1 MSLLLMV
8 LLCATAVGAG
18 DVPSAADGSAS
29 QGLLGW
35 LIEQIQG
42 NALWDVVKWLGQ
54 WAWMM
59 PIALAY
65 FLSPR
70 LRMFFFC
77 RFNGLKPIFDDPYA
91 WNDARRVRNEKRIYT
106 PFESKE
112 RETTIKGLFP
122 KNGAKYGGVYVL
134 MGPLNVG
141 KRTLLFANGNPWFHV
156 FVSIPHGRW
165 QSGDLEKP
173 VDERLFSKLFWLLLG
188 VFWRKHLFVCL
199 DWDSQMSLP
208 SQEMFEGI
216 VGQLGRYLD
225 KSYRARKHISFVLR
239 MPGYYRTDTI
249 QSKQLAAYD
258 VNLLNCS
265 ECRSFTEN
273 AIRRM
278 EEQGRDGG
286 VDLRKE
292 LERRAASTGV
302 TTDRLLWVSSLGR
315 PRHLLGLLNEMRF
328 ANPEVW
334 IKLVDWWAR
343 AYPDVHARKRWLVAI
358 YYLAL
363 LANGERLVR
372 IPDLAEILSLD
383 VNLMMA
389 ALKILCKESEL
400 VDDVNHF
407 NSSKFDPRILF
418 VDDYVWRTLILSLGS
433 MRVEQGG
440 RSINVLGFR
449 DELVNSFE
457 TFLGRFAKDS
467 ASMDRICN
475 AYADA
480 VSVVR
485 RPVDR
490 LERAL
495 ELSDEV
501 GKILGA
507 QVVSERIKDMV
518 LGDGGWSQALVDE
531 LQGKV
536 GSVNTQHLFPQIES
550 LVRIYHDHIPA
561 EKFADKV
568 LRIVQIGILAK
579 KLPHFWGVD
588 FYAVTKEAIDMGL
601 SEGALYTRAVL
612 AMLASYSNDVFI
624 GEISYAPERLKT
636 IGQIKGLVD
645 DQVLPLISAKHREF
659 LSLLGDLVRIVA
671 TPEGN
676 PDGDLQD
683 FSDVFLRSEL
693 AFRDG
698 TPAERTAL
706 LGVVSLVRWNVPG
719 PVVNQIDE
727 FLNRLDCNGV
737 EGCIWD
743 AAYDGIAARYDE
755 SYGRTLSQRISDL
768 DEGVRALSR
777 GRQCPIDACRSL
789 TYVCEYIRNVAR
801 EGGDAPSLTPYVESV
816 MSVAMDLCSALNRG
830 YVCKVL
836 VTLAQMLSPR
846 TVLKMKEHFALLWKK
861 HWDVAFGPQ
870 GVDDMAEW
878 HYYVLGYSNISNSGL
893 PIQTRMYLLGEARVP
908 APFLEG
914 VFFSDYLEAV
924 LLISDDMFPPVP
936 KLCYLAQLAS
946 MTKANDPLPEIESA
960 EAAERAL
967 AEVVRN
973 NPRRVSL
980 ALIEKFFER
989 ARHASD
995 APAVPVRVADG
1006 SQWQML

>member
-18 DVPSAADGSAS
+18 DVPGAADGSAS
-29 QGLLGW
+29 QGMLGW

-59 PIALAY
+59 PIALIY
-65 FLSPR
+65 LLSPQ

-91 WNDARRVRNEKRIYT
+91 RNDARRVRNEKRIYT

-112 RETTIKGLFP
+112 RDATIKGLFP
-122 KNGAKYGGVYVL
+122 GNGAKYGGVYVL

-141 KRTLLFANGNPWFHV
+141 KRTLLFANGNTWFHV
-156 FVSIPHGRW
+156 FVSVPYGRW
-165 QSGDLEKP
+165 KSGDLEKP

-188 VFWRKHLFVCL
+188 VFWGKHLFVCL

-225 KSYRARKHISFVLR
+225 KSFRARKHISFVLR
-239 MPGYYRTDTI
+239 MPGYYQTDTI
-249 QSKQLAAYD
+249 HSKQLAAYD

-265 ECRSFTEN
+265 ECKSFAEN

-292 LERRAASTGV
+292 LERRAVSTGV
-302 TTDRLLWVSSLGR
+302 TADRLLWVSSLGR

-343 AYPDVHARKRWLVAI
+343 AYPDVCARKRWLAAI

-363 LANGERLVR
+363 LADGERLVR
-372 IPDLAEILSLD
+372 ISDLAEILSLD
-383 VNLMMA
+383 VNQMMA
-389 ALKILCKESEL
+389 ALKILCKENEGT
-400 VDDVNHF
+400 DDVVHF

-418 VDDYVWRTLILSLGS
+418 VDDYVWRTLVLSLGS
-433 MRVEQGG
+433 MRVEQEG
-440 RSINVLGFR
+440 RSINVFGFR

-480 VSVVR
+480 VAVVR
-485 RPVDR
+485 HPADR

-495 ELSDEV
+495 ELADEV

-507 QVVSERIKDMV
+507 QVASERIKDVV
-518 LGDGGWSQALVDE
+518 LGDGGWSQALVEE

-536 GSVNTQHLFPQIES
+536 GSVNARHLFSQIES
-550 LVRIYHDHIPA
+550 LVRVYHEHLPA
-561 EKFADKV
+561 EKFANRV
-568 LRIVQIGILAK
+568 LRIVQIGVVARR
-579 KLPHFWGVD
+579 LPHFWGVD
-588 FYAVTKEAIDMGL
+588 FYSVTKEAIDLSL
-601 SEGALYTRAVL
+601 SEEALYTRTLL
-612 AMLASYSNDVFI
+612 AMLASYHYDVFI
-624 GEISYAPERLKT
+624 GETCCASERLKT
-636 IGQIKGLVD
+636 IGQVKELVGN
-645 DQVLPLISAKHREF
+645 QVFPRISAKHREY
-659 LSLLGDLVRIVA
+659 LSLLGDLVRIVT
-671 TPEGN
+671 TPEGEQA
-676 PDGDLQD
+676 GVSRD
-683 FSDVFLRSEL
+683 FTDVFLRSEL

-698 TPAERTAL
+698 TPAERTVL
-706 LGVVSLVRWNVPG
+706 LGVISLVRWDVTG
-719 PVVNQIDE
+719 TVANQVDE
-727 FLNRLDCNGV
+727 FLHRLDCNGV

-755 SYGRTLSQRISDL
+755 SHGRTLCQRISDL
-768 DEGVRALSR
+768 DEGIRALSR

-789 TYVCEYIRNVAR
+789 AYVCEYIRNVAR
-801 EGGDAPSLTPYVESV
+801 EGEDAPSLTPYVESV
-816 MSVAMDLCSALNRG
+816 MAFAMDLCSALNRG
-830 YVCKVL
+830 YICKVL
-836 VTLAQMLSPR
+836 RSLTRMLSPR
-846 TVLKMKEHFALLWKK
+846 TVLKMKERFAILWKK

-870 GVDDMAEW
+870 GVDDLVEW
-878 HYYVLGYSNISNSGL
+878 HSYVCGYANISNSGL
-893 PIQTRMYLLGEARVP
+893 PTQTRMYLLGEARLP

-914 VFFSDYLEAV
+914 VLFSDYLEAV
-924 LLISDDMFPPVP
+924 LAISDDMFTPAR

-946 MTKANDPLPEIESA
+946 MTKVNDPLPNVEST
-960 EAAERAL
+960 EAAERIL
-967 AEVVRN
+967 AEVVQN

-980 ALIEKFFER
+980 ALIEKFLER
-989 ARHASD
+989 ARHASN
-995 APAVPVRVADG
+995 APAAPVRVADG
-1006 SQWQML
+1006 SLWQML